1 MSDERPLWMM
11 FGDSLFFLTS
21 HVVLDGVVVSWKL
34 APGSMVMPVPSAW
47 QSACGISLVVQL

>member
-34 APGSMVMPVPSAW
+34 APGSMVMP
-47 QSACGISLVVQL
+47 L